1 MMSRRMLLP
10 AGLGLAL
17 LLVLGPQ
24 AQAQRVLLRVEPPAD
39 SATARYGPNRSFYR
53 HLYLGYAPVVG
64 RANGPGADLRY
75 FKSAEFFLGVRHKYR
90 LNRSVAAGFD
100 ARYVRLAYHLRQNSQ
115 KLLPNSS
122 LHHSESLV
130 ISQLQ
135 LEPYVRLGFGR
146 RGNVIGHF
154 VDVSGWGGWALATSH
169 HYEDRPGT
177 GGGKR
182 TVVVER
188 DLDYLRRWPFG
199 LGARL
204 GAGRYVATARYR
216 LSDTFTQQA
225 NPAYAELPRWTVG
238 LELGLF

>member
-1 MMSRRMLLP
+1 MTKKHILLP

-17 LLVLGPQ
+17 LFLSG
-24 AQAQRVLLRVEPPAD
+24 AEARAQRVLLREEPPAD
-39 SATARYGPNRSFYR
+39 SATARYGPNRAFYR
-53 HLYLGYAPVVG
+53 HLYLGYTTVVG
-64 RANGPGADLRY
+64 QPDGPGADLRY

-90 LNRSVAAGFD
+90 LSRSVAAGFD
-100 ARYVRLAYHLRQNSQ
+100 VRYARLAYHLKQNSQ
-115 KLLPNSS
+115 KLLPTPSQ
-122 LHHSESLV
+122 HHAESLV

-154 VDVSGWGGWALATSH
+154 VDVSGWGGRALGTSH

-188 DLDYLRRWPFG
+188 GLGYVRRWPFG

-204 GAGRYVATARYR
+204 GSGRYVATARYR
-216 LSDTFTQQA
+216 LSDTFTPQA
-225 NPAYAELPRWTVG
+225 SPTYAELPRWVIG
-238 LELGLF
+238 FELGLF

>member
-1 MMSRRMLLP
+1 MRRRILLP

-17 LLVLGPQ
+17 LLTVRPE
-24 AQAQRVLLRVEPPAD
+24 AQAQRVLLRVDPPAD
-39 SATARYGPNRSFYR
+39 SAKARYGPNRAFYR

-64 RANGPGADLRY
+64 QADGPGADLRY
-75 FKSAEFFLGVRHKYR
+75 FKSAEFFVGVRHKYR
-90 LNRSVAAGFD
+90 LTRSVAAGFD
-100 ARYVRLAYHLRQNSQ
+100 VRYARLAYHLQQNSQ

-122 LHHSESLV
+122 QHHSESLV
-130 ISQLQ
+130 VSQLQ
-135 LEPYVRLGFGR
+135 LEPYVRVGFGR

-154 VDVSGWGGWALATSH
+154 VDVTGWGGWALATSH

-177 GGGKR
+177 GGSKR

-188 DLDYLRRWPFG
+188 DLDYVRRWPFG

-204 GAGRYVATARYR
+204 GSGRYVATARYR
-216 LSDTFTQQA
+216 LSDTFTPQA
-225 NPAYAELPRWTVG
+225 SPTYAELPRWVVG